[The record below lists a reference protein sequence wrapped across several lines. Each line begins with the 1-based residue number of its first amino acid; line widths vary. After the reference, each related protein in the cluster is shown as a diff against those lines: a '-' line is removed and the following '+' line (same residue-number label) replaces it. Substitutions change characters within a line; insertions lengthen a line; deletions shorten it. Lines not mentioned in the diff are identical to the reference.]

1 MPTTEEG
8 LLRSL
13 RFLRVPEW
21 MPSSSHPPVTLSSC
35 WVPCKLSSSC
45 GLCPLVAVNTAL
57 PSQSHRSSQG
67 HQTSSFIAQSSINT
81 RRKKESTLIF
91 RIHSSCPQV
100 SALSGL
106 LPWLPKPYFLFHP
119 SLHHSPCFLLILL
132 FGKLVIHL
140 DPDLLECE
148 VKWALGSITINKA
161 SGDDGIPAELF
172 QILKD
177 DTVKVLH
184 SIC

>member
-1 MPTTEEG
+1 
-8 LLRSL
+8 
-13 RFLRVPEW
+13 
-21 MPSSSHPPVTLSSC
+21 MPSSSHPPVILTPC

-45 GLCPLVAVNTAL
+45 GLCLLLAVNTAL
-57 PSQSHRSSQG
+57 PSQSHHSSQG

-81 RRKKESTLIF
+81 RCKKEITLIF
-91 RIHSSCPQV
+91 RIRSSCPQV

-106 LPWLPKPYFLFHP
+106 LPWLSKPYFLFHP
-119 SLHHSPCFLLILL
+119 SLQHSPCFRLILL

-148 VKWALGSITINKA
+148 VKWAFGSITMNKA

-172 QILKD
+172 QILKGD
-177 DTVKVLH
+177 AVKVLH
-184 SIC
+184 SVC